1 MPREKPH
8 FDGLSVRN
16 SQAIARK
23 LMRQGKRWETTDA
36 IRKEV
41 LDFVVEVI
49 TDENG
54 NPFTRLKAV
63 DHLLKMELM
72 NQVDER
78 IENEEGRGVGGEEQV
93 VVLLLPP
100 NGTEAKGE
108 VKVGGSPQS
117 GLVRTAD

>member
-1 MPREKPH
+1 MSREKPH

-23 LMRQGKRWETTDA
+23 LMRQGKRWETTPE
-36 IRKEV
+36 IRRQV
-41 LDFVVEVI
+41 LEFVVEMV

-78 IENEEGRGVGGEEQV
+78 IENEEGRGEVAEGT

-100 NGTEAKGE
+100 NGTEARGSAGE
-108 VKVGGSPQS
+108 PAVRAVKAGE
-117 GLVRTAD
+117 

>member
-16 SQAIARK
+16 SQSIARK
-23 LMRQGKRWETTDA
+23 LMRAGKRWETTTE
-36 IRKEV
+36 IRKQV
-41 LDFVVEVI
+41 LDFVVEMV

-78 IENEEGRGVGGEEQV
+78 IENEEGRGEVAEGT

-100 NGTEAKGE
+100 NGTEAKGAQ
-108 VKVGGSPQS
+108 GSPQS
-117 GLVRTAD
+117 GLVRTAE

>member
-1 MPREKPH
+1 
-8 FDGLSVRN
+8 
-16 SQAIARK
+16 
-23 LMRQGKRWETTDA
+23 MRQGKRWETTPE
-36 IRKEV
+36 IRQQV
-41 LDFVVEVI
+41 LEFVVDMV

-78 IENEEGRGVGGEEQV
+78 IENEGNGGGGEAEGT

-100 NGTEAKGE
+100 NGTE
-108 VKVGGSPQS
+108 VKAGGSPVN
-117 GLVRTAD
+117 GLVRAGE

>member
-16 SQAIARK
+16 SQSIARK

-78 IENEEGRGVGGEEQV
+78 MENEGNGGGGEEQV

-100 NGTEAKGE
+100 NGTEARDGKGE
-108 VKVGGSPQS
+108 PAVRAVKAGE
-117 GLVRTAD
+117 